1 MWIVRLALR
10 RPYTFIVAA
19 LLILILSPIMIL
31 RTPTDIF
38 PNINIPAVAIVW
50 QYTGMTPTEFTGRI
64 TAVFERTV
72 PTTVNDIDHIE
83 SQTMNGVSVT
93 KVFFQPKASLDKAIA
108 QVTAIA
114 QTMTKQMPVGIT
126 PPLVISYNASS
137 VPILQLSLSGQGLTE
152 QQLNDFAMNSI
163 RPMLADVP
171 GAAIPWPYGGKVRQI
186 TIDIDPRK
194 LNGLGLSPNDVLNAL
209 SAQNIVLPT
218 GTVKIG
224 DREYNVGLNNSPG
237 IVEELGHLPI
247 KTVNGV
253 VVFIRDVANVRDGF
267 QVQTNVV
274 RQDGRR
280 GSLLSVYKT
289 GNASTLDIVSR
300 VKAELPQ
307 IAATLT
313 SALRIQPLFD
323 QSIFVRAAVDG
334 VIREAIIAGCLTAV
348 MILLFLGSWRNTL
361 VIAISIPLSILTA
374 LGVLSALGETINIMT
389 LGGLALAVG
398 ILVDDA
404 TVEVENIHR
413 NRAMGKELTTAIL
426 DGAQEIAVPAFV
438 ATLCICIVFVPM
450 FLLTG
455 VARYLFTPL
464 AEAVVFAMLASYIL
478 SRTLVPTLVMYLLRD
493 QPVTAHGMDARPPK
507 TFFGRWQHAFEEKF
521 DALRERYSGLLEGA
535 LRLRWRFVG
544 LFLAVCLGSLL
555 LLLSLGAEFFP
566 SVDAGQIRLHMRAP
580 TGTRIEETARM
591 ADLVE
596 QEIRKSIPADELTGI
611 LDNIGLPYS
620 GINIVYSNNGTMGNA
635 DAEILVSLN
644 AERHHPTAGYISKL
658 RAELPKKFPGQ
669 EFFFQPAD
677 IVSQILNFGIA
688 APIDIA
694 FTGNNV
700 PANFAVAQKALEKIK
715 KIPGAVDAHIFQLLD
730 QPRLQLDVDRA
741 KASQLGLAERDV
753 ANSVL
758 VALSSSSQVSPT
770 YWLSAANGVN
780 YNLAVQTPQYQL
792 DNLQDLYDLPLTGA
806 NGPTNQLMA
815 NVATLHREREPAIVT
830 RYNVQPTLNIYVSVQ
845 GRDLGGVAAQIQK
858 IVDDARKDLPRGST
872 VTIRGQAQTMRSSFL
887 GLAGGFVFA
896 VVLVYLLIV
905 VNFQSWLDPFIVIT
919 ALPGALAGIAW
930 MLFVTGT
937 PLSVPALMGAI
948 MCVGVAT
955 ANSILVISF
964 AREQLAEHGD
974 AVRAAFDA
982 GYTRMRPVIM
992 TAMAMIIGMVPMSL
1006 GLGEGGEQ
1014 NAPLGRAVI
1023 GGLLMATV
1031 ATLFFVPTVFSLIH
1045 GRRKKAPGNEKSP
1058 AAESSHL
1065 HELVGADS

>member
-19 LLILILSPIMIL
+19 LLILIISPVMIL

-64 TAVFERTV
+64 TAVFERAV
-72 PTTVNDIDHIE
+72 PTTVNDIEHIE

-93 KVFFQPKASLDKAIA
+93 KVFFQPKASLDRAIS
-108 QVTAIA
+108 QITAIA
-114 QTMTKQMPVGIT
+114 QTTTKQMPVGIT
-126 PPLVISYNASS
+126 PPLILSYNASS
-137 VPILQLSLSGQGLTE
+137 VPILQLSLSGEGLSE
-152 QQLNDFAMNSI
+152 QQLNDYAMNSI

-186 TIDIDPRK
+186 TVDIDTKK
-194 LNGLGLSPNDVLNAL
+194 LNGLGLSPNDVLNAI
-209 SAQNIVLPT
+209 SAQNIILPT
-218 GTVKIG
+218 GTAKIG
-224 DREYNVGLNNSPG
+224 SKEYNVGLNSSPEIVDELNS
-237 IVEELGHLPI
+237 LPI

-253 VVFIRDVANVRDGF
+253 VVFMRDVAHVRDGY

-274 RQDGRR
+274 RQDGKR
-280 GSLLSVYKT
+280 GSLLSVYKA
-289 GNASTLDIVSR
+289 GNASTLDIVR
-300 VKAELPQ
+300 QVKAELPQ

-313 SALRIQPLFD
+313 PALRIQPLFD
-323 QSIFVRAAVDG
+323 QSLFVRAAVDG
-334 VIREAIIAGCLTAV
+334 VIREAVIAGCLTAL

-361 VIAISIPLSILTA
+361 VIAISIPLSILSA
-374 LGVLSALGETINIMT
+374 ILILSALGETINIMT

-426 DGAQEIAVPAFV
+426 DGAQQIAVPAFV

-450 FLLTG
+450 FFLSG

-464 AEAVVFAMLASYIL
+464 AEAVVFSMLCSYLL
-478 SRTLVPTLVMYLLRD
+478 SRTLVPTLVMYLLRN
-493 QPVTAHGMDARPPK
+493 QGVEHEAPK
-507 TFFGRWQHAFEEKF
+507 TIFGRWQHGFEEKF
-521 DALRERYSGLLEGA
+521 AAFRARYAGWLANALA
-535 LRLRWRFVG
+535 LRWRFVG
-544 LFLAVCLGSLL
+544 VFLVACLASLF
-555 LLLSLGAEFFP
+555 LLLSLGTEFFP
-566 SVDAGQIRLHMRAP
+566 SVDGGQIRLHMRAP
-580 TGTRIEETARM
+580 TGTRIEETARI

-596 QEIRKSIPADELTGI
+596 QEIRRVIPARELTGV

-620 GINIVYSNNGTMGNA
+620 GVNTIYSNNGTMGNH

-644 AERHHPTAGYISKL
+644 AKNHRPTAGYVAQL
-658 RAELPKKFPGQ
+658 RATLPRKFPGE

-677 IVSQILNFGIA
+677 IVSQILNFGIS

-694 FTGNNV
+694 FSGNNMA
-700 PANFAVAQKALEKIK
+700 ANFAVAQKVLDKIK
-715 KIPGAVDAHIFQLLD
+715 RVPGAVDAHIYQLLD
-730 QPRLQLDVDRA
+730 QPRLQLAVDRS
-741 KASQLGLAERDV
+741 KASQVGLSERDV
-753 ANSVL
+753 ADSLL

-792 DNLQDLYDLPLTGA
+792 DNLQELYDLPLTGPS
-806 NGPTNQLMA
+806 GLTNQLLA
-815 NVATLHREREPAIVT
+815 NVATLKRQKEPAVVT
-830 RYNVQPTLNIYVSVQ
+830 RYNVLPILDIYVSAQ
-845 GRDLGGVAAQIQK
+845 GRDLGGVAAQVQK

-872 VTIRGQAQTMRSSFL
+872 ITIRGQVQTMHSSFI

-896 VVLVYLLIV
+896 VLLVYLLIV

-964 AREQLAEHGD
+964 AREKLAQHGD
-974 AVRAAFDA
+974 AFQAAYEA
-982 GYTRMRPVIM
+982 GCTRIRPVIM
-992 TAMAMIIGMVPMSL
+992 TALAMIIGMVPMSL

-1023 GGLLMATV
+1023 GGLLLATV
-1031 ATLFFVPTVFSLIH
+1031 ATLFFVPTVFSIIH
-1045 GRRKKAPGNEKSP
+1045 GRRSTKPKPETGATNESP
-1058 AAESSHL
+1058 KRP
-1065 HELVGADS
+1065 ELVQA